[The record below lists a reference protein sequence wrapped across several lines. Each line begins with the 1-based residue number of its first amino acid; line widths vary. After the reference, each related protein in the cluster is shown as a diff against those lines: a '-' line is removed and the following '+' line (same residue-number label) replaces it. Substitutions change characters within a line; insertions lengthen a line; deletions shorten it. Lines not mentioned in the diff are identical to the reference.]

1 MDLLV
6 DEDQDL
12 YIRGLAS
19 RGLGAVCLKV
29 TVLVLV
35 TAALKTD
42 FIACAPMVCLQF
54 DAHILCW

>member
-1 MDLLV
+1 MVYGKLDSAHPSVSRLMDLLV

-29 TVLVLV
+29 TVL
-35 TAALKTD
+35 D
-42 FIACAPMVCLQF
+42 
-54 DAHILCW
+54 